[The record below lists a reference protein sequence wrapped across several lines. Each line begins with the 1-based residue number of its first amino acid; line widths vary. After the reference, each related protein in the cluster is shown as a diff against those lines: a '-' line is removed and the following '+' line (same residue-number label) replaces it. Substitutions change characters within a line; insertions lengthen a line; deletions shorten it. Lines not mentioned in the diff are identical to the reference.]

1 MFREILRFEIAHH
14 LNHRL
19 FYCTATVLFLFAL
32 GLMSSDL
39 GVVFSHSPA
48 RVARN
53 APYVIVKLQ
62 AGLSSLGLFVIPA
75 FVASSILRD
84 FKHGTHPLFFSK
96 PIRKFDYLLGR
107 FSGSLLISLALF
119 VITALGLL
127 VGSIAPWQEAARV
140 GPFLIAPY
148 AVGLVLLVV
157 PNLLVMGAIFFTVT
171 SLSRSMLFTYV
182 CVVVFI
188 CLQDY
193 AEILA
198 KELDSGFL
206 GSLIEPLGISALE
219 TASRYWTVTEYDT
232 VLPGLSWPLL
242 SNRLVWLALGGVTFI
257 VGYSVFSYS
266 RATARSWWSRRRR
279 QAAS

>member
-1 MFREILRFEIAHH
+1 MFREILRFEIAYH

-19 FYCTATVLFLFAL
+19 FYCTAVVLFLFAL

-39 GVVFSHSPA
+39 GVLFSHSPA

-62 AGLSSLGLFVIPA
+62 AGLSSLGLLVIPA

-96 PIRKFDYLLGR
+96 PIRKLDYLLGR
-107 FSGSLLISLALF
+107 FSGSMLISVALF

-182 CVVVFI
+182 CVVVFVS
-188 CLQDY
+188 LQDY

-198 KELDSGFL
+198 KELESGFL
-206 GSLIEPLGISALE
+206 GSLIEPLGIAALE
-219 TASRYWTVTEYDT
+219 TTSRYWTVAEYDT
-232 VLPGLSWPLL
+232 ALPGLSWPLFC
-242 SNRLVWLALGGVTFI
+242 NRLVWLAVGLVTFA

-266 RATARSWWSRRRR
+266 RATARSWRSRRRR